1 MPPSKEKT
9 MTIFKYINEYIV
21 LLGDLEFRDTHRLVA
36 MQKASSAFNKTDM
49 GCEEPALYHNLGN

>member
-1 MPPSKEKT
+1 